1 MSARRVVR
9 TSDMK
14 EMTSTMYAL
23 IIRVTSH
30 AADEHTGSVLPHRL
44 IRPRGRPQ
52 EARGTGEGARE
63 TSRRATGG
71 GGIAGPIPPP
81 GPVAV
86 ARSPAALRAVRTP
99 RRTLY
104 IDTYIQHGKG
114 VNPSSYAL
122 LAGTRTACVRASVGV
137 CRSDA

>member
-1 MSARRVVR
+1 MSARRVGR

-14 EMTSTMYAL
+14 EITSTMYAL

-30 AADEHTGSVLPHRL
+30 AADEPTGSVLPHRL

-63 TSRRATGG
+63 VSSRPPGG
-71 GGIAGPIPPP
+71 GGIAGSIPPP

-86 ARSPAALRAVRTP
+86 ARSPAALRAVRRP
-99 RRTLY
+99 WSCYQDQERKRV
-104 IDTYIQHGKG
+104 K
-114 VNPSSYAL
+114 VP
-122 LAGTRTACVRASVGV
+122 
-137 CRSDA
+137 

>member
-30 AADEHTGSVLPHRL
+30 AADEPTGSVLPHRL

-63 TSRRATGG
+63 TSRRPPGG
-71 GGIAGPIPPP
+71 GVGSPGLSAITPSITPP

-86 ARSPAALRAVRTP
+86 SVTANAVAGGPQGRQDAAPYPELRS
-99 RRTLY
+99 
-104 IDTYIQHGKG
+104 
-114 VNPSSYAL
+114 
-122 LAGTRTACVRASVGV
+122 
-137 CRSDA
+137 

>member
-30 AADEHTGSVLPHRL
+30 AADEPTGSVLPHRL

-52 EARGTGEGARE
+52 EARGTGEGACE
-63 TSRRATGG
+63 TSRRPSGG
-71 GGIAGPIPPP
+71 GGIAGSIPPP

-86 ARSPAALRAVRTP
+86 ARSPAALGASAAGSRALVMCT
-99 RRTLY
+99 
-104 IDTYIQHGKG
+104 
-114 VNPSSYAL
+114 
-122 LAGTRTACVRASVGV
+122 
-137 CRSDA
+137 

>member
-30 AADEHTGSVLPHRL
+30 AADEPTGSVLPHRL

-63 TSRRATGG
+63 TSRR
-71 GGIAGPIPPP
+71 P
-81 GPVAV
+81 
-86 ARSPAALRAVRTP
+86 P
-99 RRTLY
+99 RRRWDRRVYPPSGSGSRGAGAGGPQGRQDAAPDSEL
-104 IDTYIQHGKG
+104 DSLVQQRKG
-114 VNPSSYAL
+114 VKLN
-122 LAGTRTACVRASVGV
+122 TVR
-137 CRSDA
+137 